1 MYIRIWTAEKPE
13 GIKLPVIAGCNLEF
27 DRPGKVS
34 PEEIPPFVY
43 FSKGNVRYMSKIGT
57 ASVPEGT
64 GMRTLR
70 GFADR
75 VCSDFDGMWDVLEE
89 TEEKIA
95 DFRPDLPDENF
106 PPLGEY
112 TEFACLS
119 VYFTPGKEKAGLRE
133 ELLKLISRIFPYA
146 LPERFG
152 RNVPPEFSFSET
164 GKEGLLGFLAED
176 ERPVV
181 YPRFPVTNLFLRE
194 TAKDAGECGYI
205 TMEMPAFLLDSEA
218 KAEAL
223 TRLMKEASSLYSAF
237 FSQIVRGGKPV
248 KGGKW
253 QGIPDNTGVAC
264 LFGDLYSDA
273 VSETGRVFEGG
284 ELPDIKPE
292 FRVSVKKTGLFRK
305 SVLTVPAERIPDG
318 CFAVQ
323 REDE

>member
-1 MYIRIWTAEKPE
+1 MYIRIWTAKKPE
-13 GIKLPVIAGCNLEF
+13 EIILPVIAGCDLEF
-27 DRPGKVS
+27 DRPRKIS

-43 FSKGNVRYMSKIGT
+43 FSNGSVGYLTKIG
-57 ASVPEGT
+57 AAVIPDGT

-75 VCSDFDGMWDVLEE
+75 VCSDFDGLWDVLEE
-89 TEEKIA
+89 TEKKIA
-95 DFRPDLPDENF
+95 EFRPDLPDENF

-112 TEFACLS
+112 TETAFMS
-119 VYFTPGKEKAGLRE
+119 VYFTPGKEKTGLRE
-133 ELLKLISRIFPYA
+133 DLMNLFSRIFPYA

-152 RNVPPEFSFSET
+152 RNVPPEFSFSDA
-164 GKEGLLGFLAED
+164 GKDRLLEFLAEE

-194 TAKDAGECGYI
+194 TAKAPGECGYI
-205 TMEMPAFLLDSEA
+205 TVEMPAFLLDSDA
-218 KAEAL
+218 KLEAL
-223 TRLMKEASSLYSAF
+223 TRLMKEASMLYSAF
-237 FSQIVRGGKPV
+237 FSQIVRGVKPV

-284 ELPDIKPE
+284 ELPEIKPE
-292 FRVSVKKTGLFRK
+292 FRVSVKKSGFFRK
-305 SVLTVPAERIPDG
+305 SVSIVPAESIPDG
-318 CFAVQ
+318 CFAAQ
-323 REDE
+323 KEDG